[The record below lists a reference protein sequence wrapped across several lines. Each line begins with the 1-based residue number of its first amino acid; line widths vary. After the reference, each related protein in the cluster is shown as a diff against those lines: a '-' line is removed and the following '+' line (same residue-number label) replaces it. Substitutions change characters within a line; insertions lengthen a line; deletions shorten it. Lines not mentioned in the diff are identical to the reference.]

1 MSQIRCLICGSSQFH
16 PEGHRCG
23 KCGGAMGPRN
33 ERCYITEETQKRLI
47 EHTEELSHFGITLEQ
62 IRPLQKD
69 AGTTLATVGLVL
81 AAADSLRSD
90 TGSLRRLVILLR
102 DLAIPEQ
109 EILCLRLSEPGE
121 ILTYTRMDK
130 PDREPQLR

>member
-1 MSQIRCLICGSSQFH
+1 
-16 PEGHRCG
+16 
-23 KCGGAMGPRN
+23 MGPRN

-62 IRPLQKD
+62 IRPLQKN
-69 AGTTLATVGLVL
+69 AGTTLATVGLVF

-109 EILCLRLSEPGE
+109 EILRLRLSEPEE

-130 PDREPQLR
+130 PDKEPQLR